1 MADTSLII
9 GNGNWAVKETS
20 LLGYNI
26 IQSKYVP
33 IEMTVVRA
41 TTATRVNS
49 AGLIEVVPINL
60 LTYSEQFDNAGW
72 GKTNTTVT
80 ANTTTSPNGTL
91 TADKIIPNTTNGVHN
106 INRFIP
112 VSSSTA
118 HTVSLYAKKGE
129 YSGLRI
135 NFISSANTFIS
146 VNLNIGVIQSF
157 GGSIYLSSS
166 IESVGNDWY
175 RVTMTFLPPVAS
187 SSLNFIVENPIG
199 TVTFAGDN
207 TSGIYLWGAQLETGT
222 TATEYFPTTDR
233 FNIPRVDYSTG
244 TASLLVEPLRTNLV
258 LYSEQFDN
266 VYWLKIDS
274 TITAN
279 SATAPDGTLTADKI
293 IEGSTLSEH
302 GVARV
307 GGIASAG
314 TYTLSVFAKAAE
326 RTRIAIGNSSASN
339 YAIFDLSTGTVV
351 QGSQGTVTNGAIS
364 SIDANGYYR
373 VSCTITVVSLSSIS
387 LRLVS
392 TGTTINYLGNGTS
405 GLFVWG
411 AQLESGSNATSY
423 IPTVAASVTR
433 NSDVIS
439 KTGVS
444 SLIGQTEGTIY
455 AEINITTFN
464 NGGILAIS
472 DGTSA
477 NRIQMYKFTD
487 NKIYC
492 ERISATQSGSTLIV
506 SSALSVGTYKVA
518 FAYQSGNS
526 YLYINGAQVGATS
539 VATFTFGSMG
549 KVNIGSRFD
558 DSAILND
565 RIESATLFPTRLTNA
580 QLATLTTI

>member
-33 IEMTVVRA
+33 IEMTVVRV
-41 TTATRVNS
+41 TTATRINS

-60 LTYSEQFDNAGW
+60 LTYSEQFNNAIW
-72 GKTNTTVT
+72 TTNTAVT
-80 ANTTTSPNGTL
+80 ANNINSPLGIQN
-91 TADKIIPNTTNGVHN
+91 ADKIQAITTSA
-106 INRFIP
+106 FIYITTTAQN
-112 VSSSTA
+112 STIY
-118 HTVSLYAKKGE
+118 TVSVYAKAGTSTILE
-129 YSGLRI
+129 LDTCNNTRGSYFNLSNGTIAQTI
-135 NFISSANTFIS
+135 NGTA
-146 VNLNIGVIQSF
+146 
-157 GGSIYLSSS
+157 S
-166 IESVGNDWY
+166 IESVGNGWY
-175 RVTMTFLPPVAS
+175 RCSVTETSNDTIQEAVLFVCDA
-187 SSLNFIVENPIG
+187 
-199 TVTFAGDN
+199 AGSN
-207 TSGIYLWGAQLETGT
+207 AVTSGKNLYLWGAQINQGSLK
-222 TATEYFPTTDR
+222 EYFPTTDR

-244 TASLLVEPLRTNLV
+244 TASLLVEPLRTNLA
-258 LYSEQFDN
+258 LRSEEFDN
-266 VYWLKIDS
+266 IYWTKV
-274 TITAN
+274 TTNITSNTAI
-279 SATAPDGTLTADKI
+279 APDGTMTADTFTPTSAVI
-293 IEGSTLSEH
+293 TSAIQRTFTGITGSHTIS
-302 GVARV
+302 VYARV
-307 GGIASAG
+307 
-314 TYTLSVFAKAAE
+314 
-326 RTRIAIGNSSASN
+326 
-339 YAIFDLSTGTVV
+339 DTGTK
-351 QGSQGTVTNGAIS
+351 SFRFFRFNVTDGNVS
-364 SIDANGYYR
+364 SPTFTATTTWQRFTWNT
-373 VSCTITVVSLSSIS
+373 SPTITSSWFIANAS
-387 LRLVS
+387 TDLVPF
-392 TGTTINYLGNGTS
+392 
-405 GLFVWG
+405 FVWG
-411 AQLESGSNATSY
+411 AQLEAGSNATSY
-423 IPTVAASVTR
+423 IPTVAATVTR
-433 NSDVIS
+433 NADVIS

-492 ERISATQSGSTLIV
+492 ERISATQSGSTIIV

-565 RIESATLFPTRLTNA
+565 RIQLATLFPTRLTNA